1 MKKEQRKMAE
11 RGGNKVCGRE
21 REPLVHL
28 WELSG
33 IHMAV
38 NLQSTAE

>member
-1 MKKEQRKMAE
+1 MKEVKKEQRKMAE
-11 RGGNKVCGRE
+11 RGRNKVCGRD

-33 IHMAV
+33 IHTAV
-38 NLQSTAE
+38 KL